1 MYWNYLK
8 LAFRNILK
16 QKGYSIINI
25 LGLTTGIA
33 ALILIYI
40 YINDELSYDQHWEAK
55 DRIYRVSE
63 TMNLSGQ
70 EDRFG
75 PTSINIAET
84 FTREFPE
91 IETGTKLFFA
101 QMQTIRKGDVMINFP
116 DFYYAD
122 SLFFDVFDYDIIAGS
137 AKHALT
143 DPKSV
148 VLKKEVADRFFPDSS
163 AIGQT
168 LELNGQTLKV
178 TAIIA
183 DNGKSTHLDFYGLRS
198 IYSFSAEQLQPYT
211 RDWFRICCYTY
222 LKAVK
227 PLDLEQ
233 FNQKVDTWTK
243 NTIDPWIAQHDV
255 NASAKF
261 DVQPIT
267 DIHFD
272 LSRSYD
278 HPSNTNIKYLYI
290 FGLVGLF
297 IILIASINYINMAT
311 ARSIRRAKEV
321 GIRKVSGANRQQL
334 FIQFITE
341 SMLITLAAALLAL
354 MLAELALPVFN
365 TLLDKQYSISQLLTG
380 NHSTDFIF
388 MLIIV
393 WLTTG
398 LLSGIY
404 PSIVM
409 SGFSPAKALKSGSIS
424 KASNSKISTAT
435 LRKALVVLQFAIST
449 AMIFSTAVVFFQLE
463 YMSEKKLGFDDENV
477 LIFNDSRRS
486 PAIQKIDVMRQ
497 ELLKNPNIE
506 KVAATS
512 CFPGYNHGRLLFYIE
527 KEGEM
532 IQKTMSMLYVD
543 QHFADFMGLDITRG
557 RFYSEEYE
565 NDATESFVLNEAAVK
580 FLGEDNPVGLKMMCG
595 LGVDGKVIGVVN
607 DYNFQS
613 LHKDIEPMVMLLS
626 KPNSYRIGVK
636 MKRRDKATIAH
647 LETLWGKYDQSHPF
661 IYSWLDDKL
670 DKQYSR
676 EENMLTIF
684 MYFSILVLFIACLGL
699 LALAA
704 YTAEQRTREN
714 GIRKALGGSITH
726 IVSLQMTETAKLVII
741 AGFLATPAAWL
752 LMERW
757 LQDFAYAI
765 SIQWYFGALGIFATL
780 FIAFLTVITIAY
792 RAAKANPVEALK
804 YE

>member
-33 ALILIYI
+33 ALILVYI
-40 YINDELSYDQHWEAK
+40 YISDELSYDQHWEAK
-55 DRIYRVSE
+55 DRLYRVSE

-75 PTSINIAET
+75 PTSINIAST
-84 FTREFPE
+84 FAREFPE

-101 QMQTIRKGDVMINFP
+101 QMQTIRKDDLMINFP

-122 SLFFDVFDYDIIAGS
+122 SSFFEVFDYDIIAGS
-137 AKHALT
+137 VRHALS
-143 DPKSV
+143 DPKSL

-168 LELNGQTLKV
+168 LELNGQTLKI
-178 TAIIA
+178 TAVIA
-183 DNGKSTHLDFYGLRS
+183 DNGKSTHLDFNGLRS
-198 IYSFSAEQLQPYT
+198 IYSFSSEQLQPYT

-222 LKAVK
+222 LKSVK
-227 PLDLEQ
+227 PLNLEQ
-233 FNQKVDTWTK
+233 FNQKVDKWTEE
-243 NTIDPWIAQHDV
+243 TIDPWIAQHDV
-255 NASAKF
+255 NASADF
-261 DVQPIT
+261 EVQPIT

-290 FGLVGLF
+290 FGFVGLF

-321 GIRKVSGANRQQL
+321 GIRKVSGANRKQL
-334 FIQFITE
+334 FVQFISE
-341 SMLITLAAALLAL
+341 SMLITFVATLLAL
-354 MLAELALPVFN
+354 VLAELAMPVFN
-365 TLLDKQYSISQLLTG
+365 SLLDKEYSIYQLLTG
-380 NHSTDFIF
+380 NSGMQFIL
-388 MLIIV
+388 MLVIV
-393 WLTTG
+393 WLATG

-409 SGFSPAKALKSGSIS
+409 SGFSPATALKSGSIS
-424 KASNSKISTAT
+424 SAGNNKISTAT
-435 LRKALVVLQFAIST
+435 LRKALVVIQFAISS
-449 AMIFSTAVVFFQLE
+449 AMIFSTAVVYSQLH
-463 YMSEKKLGFDDENV
+463 YMSGKELGFDDENV
-477 LIFNDSRRS
+477 LVFNSSRRS
-486 PAIQKIDVMRQ
+486 PAIQKIDVLRQ
-497 ELLKNPNIE
+497 ELLQNPNIE

-512 CFPGYNHGRLLFYIE
+512 SFPGYNHGRLLFYIDRD
-527 KEGEM
+527 GEM

-543 QHFADFMGLDITRG
+543 HHFADFMGLHVTRG

-580 FLGEDNPVGLKMMCG
+580 FLGEENPVGMEMMCG
-595 LGVDGKVIGVVN
+595 LGVDGKVIGIVN

-636 MKRRDKATIAH
+636 MKQRNPETIAEI
-647 LETLWGKYDQSHPF
+647 ETLWGKYDQSHPF
-661 IYSWLDDKL
+661 IYSWLDDRL
-670 DKQYSR
+670 DKQYNR

-684 MYFSILVLFIACLGL
+684 MYFSLLVLFIACLGL

-704 YTAEQRTREN
+704 YTAEQKTREN
-714 GIRKALGGSITH
+714 GIRKALGGSIAH
-726 IVSLQMTETAKLVII
+726 IVRLQLNETAKLVII
-741 AGFLATPAAWL
+741 AGLLATPVAWL
-752 LMERW
+752 LMNRW

-765 SIQWYFGALGIFATL
+765 SIKWYFSAAGIFVTL

-792 RAAKANPVEALK
+792 RAARANPVEALK

>member
-1 MYWNYLK
+1 MFWNYLK

-33 ALILIYI
+33 ALILVYI
-40 YINDELSYDQHWEAK
+40 YISDELSYDQHWEAK

-101 QMQTIRKGDVMINFP
+101 QTQTIRKDEKLINL
-116 DFYYAD
+116 DNFYFSD
-122 SLFFDVFDYDIIAGS
+122 SNFFDVFDYKLIDGS
-137 AKHALT
+137 FKHALH
-143 DPKSV
+143 DPNSL
-148 VLKKEVADRFFPDSS
+148 VLKKHVADRFFPDSDP
-163 AIGQT
+163 IGQT
-168 LELNGQTLKV
+168 LELNGHNLKI
-178 TAIIA
+178 TAVIS
-183 DNGKSTHLDFYGLRS
+183 DNGKPSHLDFNGLRS
-198 IYSFSAEQLQPYT
+198 VYSYSQEQLQPYT

-222 LKAVK
+222 LKSVK

-233 FNQKVDTWTK
+233 FNRKVDKWTEE
-243 NTIDPWIAQHDV
+243 TIDPWIAQHDV

-261 DVQPIT
+261 DVQPLT

-290 FGLVGLF
+290 FGFVGLF

-321 GIRKVSGANRQQL
+321 GIRKVSGANRKQL
-334 FIQFITE
+334 FVQFITE
-341 SMLITLAAALLAL
+341 SMLITLVATLLAL
-354 MLAELALPVFN
+354 VLAELAMPVFN
-365 TLLDKQYSISQLLTG
+365 TLLNKQYSIYQLLTSD
-380 NHSTDFIF
+380 HSSHF
-388 MLIIV
+388 MIMLFTV
-393 WLTTG
+393 WLFTG
-398 LLSGIY
+398 LFSGIY
-404 PSIVM
+404 PSVVM
-409 SGFSPAKALKSGSIS
+409 SGFSPATALKSGSIS
-424 KASNSKISTAT
+424 SANSNKISTAA
-435 LRKALVVLQFAIST
+435 LRKILVVVQFAISS
-449 AMIFSTAVVFFQLE
+449 AMIFSTAVVYSQLQ
-463 YMSEKKLGFDDENV
+463 YMSEKELGFDDENTLV
-477 LIFNDSRRS
+477 FNDSRRS
-486 PAIQKIDVMRQ
+486 PAIQKIDVLRQ
-497 ELLKNPNIE
+497 ELLSNPNIQ

-512 CFPGYNHGRLLFYIE
+512 SFPGYNHGRLLFYID
-527 KEGEM
+527 KDGET

-543 QHFADFMGLDITRG
+543 HHFADFMGLDITRG

-565 NDATESFVLNEAAVK
+565 NDVTESFVMNEAAVK
-580 FLGEDNPVGLKMMCG
+580 FLGEENPVGMEMRCG

-607 DYNFQS
+607 DYNFES

-626 KPNSYRIGVK
+626 KPSSYRIGVK
-636 MKRRDKATIAH
+636 MKQQNQ
-647 LETLWGKYDQSHPF
+647 ETLAEIESLWNKYDQSHPF
-661 IYSWLDDKL
+661 IYSWLDDRL

-684 MYFSILVLFIACLGL
+684 MFFSLLVLFIACLGL

-704 YTAEQRTREN
+704 FTAEQKTREN
-714 GIRKALGGSITH
+714 GIRKALGGSVAH
-726 IVSLQMTETAKLVII
+726 IVRLQLNETARLVII
-741 AGFLATPAAWL
+741 AGLLATPAAWL
-752 LMERW
+752 LMNRW

-765 SIQWYFGALGIFATL
+765 SIKWYFSAAGIFATL

-792 RAAKANPVEALK
+792 RAARANPVEALK